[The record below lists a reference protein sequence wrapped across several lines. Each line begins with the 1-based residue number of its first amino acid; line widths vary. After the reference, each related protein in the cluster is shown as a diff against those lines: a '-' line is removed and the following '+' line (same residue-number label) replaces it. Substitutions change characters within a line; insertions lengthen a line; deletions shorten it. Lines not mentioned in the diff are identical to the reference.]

1 MNTENSELKGEKS
14 FVIDVNVSN
23 LIMTPLTCASLV
35 NEMLKGLLYQKSQI
49 PYPYSW
55 MKTVLERKRQRNEN
69 EPSDSPINLSAAN
82 HFRIVSKAYEILQ
95 SVMQG
100 VIEEFRESV
109 LPIDEVVIVFGT
121 TPQCPEEI
129 LTITIPSLARGHF
142 EGNHLNELNKA
153 QPKVLRNIFL
163 SQSWMDSIDTSL
175 ICTNTYV
182 YLKKSVTKSRGQ
194 SVSQSVFVPVR
205 PLMFSPKVKHV
216 RINLC
221 SDNHRN
227 SNNCCQNLMIYTDDD
242 DRVPSTQ
249 EQKCCENTKNEVVWF
264 QFRDLI
270 EGYKDCF
277 INKKSASELW

>member
-1 MNTENSELKGEKS
+1 MKTENGDLKGEKS

-55 MKTVLERKRQRNEN
+55 MKAVLERKRQRNEN
-69 EPSDSPINLSAAN
+69 ESSDRPINHSAAN
-82 HFRIVSKAYEILQ
+82 HFRIVSKAYEILE

-100 VIEEFRESV
+100 VIKEFRESV

-121 TPQCPEEI
+121 TPQCPKEI
-129 LTITIPSLARGHF
+129 FTINVSSLAKGHF
-142 EGNHLNELNKA
+142 ERNHLNELNKA
-153 QPKVLRNIFL
+153 HPKILRDIFL

-182 YLKKSVTKSRGQ
+182 YLKKSVTNSKEE
-194 SVSQSVFVPVR
+194 SVSQTVFVQVR
-205 PLMFSPKVKHV
+205 PLIFSPKVKHV

-227 SNNCCQNLMIYTDDD
+227 SDNCCQNLMVYNDDKD
-242 DRVPSTQ
+242 HDPSSE
-249 EQKCCENTKNEVVWF
+249 EQKCESTEKEVVWF

-270 EGYKDCF
+270 KGFKDCF